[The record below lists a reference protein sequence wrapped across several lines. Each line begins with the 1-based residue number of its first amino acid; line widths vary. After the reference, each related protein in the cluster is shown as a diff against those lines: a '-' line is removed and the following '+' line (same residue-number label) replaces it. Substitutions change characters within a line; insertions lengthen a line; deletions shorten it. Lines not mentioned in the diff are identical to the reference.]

1 MIAGIVL
8 AAGSA
13 SRFGS
18 TKQIASLRGRALVQ
32 HAIDAL
38 AGAGV
43 HPVVLVLGN
52 DAAAVADAAS
62 LPAGGVAVVN
72 ERWSEGQATSLAT
85 GLTAVADSEAVVV
98 LLADQPGITSE
109 HVRALV
115 EAFGDGP
122 APIVR
127 LVFDDGPGPS
137 LLARSVYADAAAL
150 TGDTGARALI
160 ADRPD
165 EVREVRIAGPAPRDI
180 DTAEDLH
187 RA

>member
-1 MIAGIVL
+1 MVL
-8 AAGSA
+8 AAGGA

-18 TKQIASLRGRALVQ
+18 TKQVASLRGRTLVQ

-38 AGAGV
+38 ADAGV
-43 HPVVLVLGN
+43 HPIVLVLGH
-52 DAAAVADAAS
+52 DATAVAEAAA
-62 LPAGGVAVVN
+62 LPAGGLIVVN
-72 ERWSEGQATSLAT
+72 ERWSEGQATSLAA
-85 GLTAVADSEAVVV
+85 GLAAVADSEAVVV
-98 LLADQPGITSE
+98 LLADQPGITQE

-115 EAFGDGP
+115 EAFDTEP

-160 ADRPD
+160 ADRPN
-165 EVREVRIAGPAPRDI
+165 EVREVRVAGPAPRDV
-180 DTAEDLH
+180 DTEADLG